1 MAFGSYANSNT
12 PNLKNL
18 TEFKGRLRGGGA
30 RPNLFEVRIDS
41 FPGPI
46 TDYWKP
52 GDQEDFQF
60 LCKSAALPASN
71 VAAIDVPFRGRI
83 FKVAGDRT
91 FDTWTVTVIND
102 EDFNLRHAF
111 EQWMNHMAKLDNASG
126 AVNPQ
131 SYMCDAIVYQ
141 FGRANQR
148 NGIEVIQNKGDLG
161 QSAPPNSGAYKPPV
175 LRAYKMH
182 DIFPTNVSQIDLS
195 YDTGDT
201 IEEFTVEFQVNW
213 FEIED
218 TGQNF
223 PASVKVGQNGT
234 ANIGSNGNNERVT

>member
-1 MAFGSYANSNT
+1 MAFGSYATSNS

-18 TEFKGRLRGGGA
+18 TEFKTKLRGGGA
-30 RPNLFEVRIDS
+30 RPNLFEVNIDA
-41 FPGPI
+41 FPDVI
-46 TDYWKP
+46 KEYWNK
-52 GDQEDFQF
+52 EDRDDFSF
-60 LCKSAALPASN
+60 LCKAAALPASN

-91 FDTWTVTVIND
+91 FDTWTVTIIND

-111 EQWMNHMAKLDNASG
+111 EMWMNHISKLDNASG

-131 SYMCDAIVYQ
+131 SYMTDAIVYQ
-141 FGRANQR
+141 FGRSNYR
-148 NGIEVIQNKGDLG
+148 NGRQVQDEAGKLG
-161 QSAPPNSGAYKPPV
+161 QSAPPNTGSFKPPV

-201 IEEFTVEFQVNW
+201 IEEFTVEFQINW

-218 TGQNF
+218 TSKDSSANDSQVGGQN
-223 PASVKVGQNGT
+223 PNL
-234 ANIGSNGNNERVT
+234 RVT